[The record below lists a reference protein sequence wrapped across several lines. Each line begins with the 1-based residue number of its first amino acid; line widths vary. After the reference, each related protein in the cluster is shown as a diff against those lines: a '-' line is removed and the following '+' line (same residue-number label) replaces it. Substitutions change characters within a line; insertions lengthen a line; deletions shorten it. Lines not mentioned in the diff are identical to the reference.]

1 MATDG
6 HLISLFTH
14 IGCKLQN
21 IIETNL
27 NKKWNKSKLECTR
40 NEQEMPN
47 YKPYGQNFQLSK
59 DSTWET
65 PGFWDNEDVAPRL
78 YPISKVN
85 YDIEKSLKFDTKI
98 KPFKAYKNELKAE
111 TRHQNSETR
120 FPSEHH
126 HMSSIY
132 NNDNISMR
140 VSNDANRSRDKYLNR
155 IRNGYDKKDLTGNL
169 LYINYLGI

>member
-1 MATDG
+1 M
-6 HLISLFTH
+6 S
-14 IGCKLQN
+14 
-21 IIETNL
+21 
-27 NKKWNKSKLECTR
+27 
-40 NEQEMPN
+40 N

-78 YPISKVN
+78 YSISKVN